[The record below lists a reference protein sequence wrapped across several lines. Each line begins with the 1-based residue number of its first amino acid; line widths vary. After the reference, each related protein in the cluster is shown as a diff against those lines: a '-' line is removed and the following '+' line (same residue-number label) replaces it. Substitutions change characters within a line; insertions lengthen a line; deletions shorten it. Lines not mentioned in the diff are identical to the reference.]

1 MARLNLG
8 REDTQNRGEGLSHS
22 RRHKHIMIYCLLFFF
37 CLNDSA
43 AAFTCPRRRYAQ
55 SDLSIIGNDDL
66 IDVGGVDPPSSIR
79 TKVHTNLSIISSSSS
94 RSRRWVVSSIVS
106 LLSSSSS
113 IALLPSQ
120 QKIPLANAAP
130 PLTAEIVDGIAARLE
145 RTVLR
150 PKPAKVLR
158 SRLNLDF
165 AILLMRSSYNALD
178 VLDVVP
184 MEQFQRDFFLL
195 REAEYKPYADQ
206 LGMGVL
212 QQGDLADPV
221 SNVYFHVSACV
232 LKKECLYPT
241 NIVVK
246 KFVYLPLHSYNLHHT
261 LSRITLTS
269 SHLHNMQQ
277 SHERLVIHNPSLRNS
292 SQ

>member
-1 MARLNLG
+1 
-8 REDTQNRGEGLSHS
+8 
-22 RRHKHIMIYCLLFFF
+22 MIYCLLFFF

-43 AAFTCPRRRYAQ
+43 AAFTCPRQRYAQ
-55 SDLSIIGNDDL
+55 SDLNIIGNDDL
-66 IDVGGVDPPSSIR
+66 IDEGGVDPPSSVR
-79 TKVHTNLSIISSSSS
+79 TKVHTNLSISSSSS
-94 RSRRWVVSSIVS
+94 RSRRRVVSSIVS

-120 QKIPLANAAP
+120 KIPVANAAP
-130 PLTAEIVDGIAARLE
+130 PLTAEIVDGIAARFE

-221 SNVYFHVSACV
+221 SYI
-232 LKKECLYPT
+232 L
-241 NIVVK
+241 I
-246 KFVYLPLHSYNLHHT
+246 
-261 LSRITLTS
+261 
-269 SHLHNMQQ
+269 
-277 SHERLVIHNPSLRNS
+277 
-292 SQ
+292 

>member
-1 MARLNLG
+1 
-8 REDTQNRGEGLSHS
+8 
-22 RRHKHIMIYCLLFFF
+22 MIYCLLFFF

-55 SDLSIIGNDDL
+55 SDLNIIGNDDL
-66 IDVGGVDPPSSIR
+66 IDVGGVDPPSSVQ
-79 TKVHTNLSIISSSSS
+79 TNVHTNNLLSISSSSS

-120 QKIPLANAAP
+120 KIPVANAAP
-130 PLTAEIVDGIAARLE
+130 PLTAEIVDGIATRFE
-145 RTVLR
+145 RTILR

-178 VLDVVP
+178 ELDVVP

-221 SNVYFHVSACV
+221 SYIYLCAFV
-232 LKKECLYPT
+232 LKKR
-241 NIVVK
+241 NI
-246 KFVYLPLHSYNLHHT
+246 H
-261 LSRITLTS
+261 I
-269 SHLHNMQQ
+269 
-277 SHERLVIHNPSLRNS
+277 
-292 SQ
+292 